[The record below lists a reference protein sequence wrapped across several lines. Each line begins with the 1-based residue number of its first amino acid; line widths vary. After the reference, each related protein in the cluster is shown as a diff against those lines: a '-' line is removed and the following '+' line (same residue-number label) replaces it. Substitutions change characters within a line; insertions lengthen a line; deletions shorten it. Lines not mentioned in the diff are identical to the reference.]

1 MYNSVTMILQLQWL
15 LTTNKSFQMNSD
27 ARDIKF
33 TKGQCKLPKYVTS
46 DSLDAPQGKTSNSAS
61 FESSYS

>member
-1 MYNSVTMILQLQWL
+1 
-15 LTTNKSFQMNSD
+15 MNSD

-46 DSLDAPQGKTSNSAS
+46 DSLDAPQGNTSNSAS